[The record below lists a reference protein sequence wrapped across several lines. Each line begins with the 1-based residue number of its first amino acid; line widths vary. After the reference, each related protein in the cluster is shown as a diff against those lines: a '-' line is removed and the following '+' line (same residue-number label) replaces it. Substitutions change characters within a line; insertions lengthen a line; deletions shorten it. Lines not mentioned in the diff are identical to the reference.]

1 MAGRVPLWRRSDV
14 EGDDWVR
21 ERTVVMKLT
30 LMTSWINARTS
41 SVVGSGGS
49 CERDVEGTRRRE
61 GSKGSQCA

>member
-1 MAGRVPLWRRSDV
+1 V

-30 LMTSWINARTS
+30 LMTSWINARTI
-41 SVVGSGGS
+41 SVVGSCVS

>member
-1 MAGRVPLWRRSDV
+1 V

-21 ERTVVMKLT
+21 ERIVVMKLT
-30 LMTSWINARTS
+30 LMTSWINARAI

-49 CERDVEGTRRRE
+49 CERDAEGTGRRE